1 MSINFDHVLDGL
13 ICEKFILFSNFFPSE
28 NKVFCDFQNMIQ
40 YIGERLM
47 TAKRVA
53 VAKWDTNDTIVDPI
67 REEQILKNIT
77 KEAEDI
83 GLDPIWAKIFF
94 RNQIDANIYVQQNL
108 HLKWDR
114 TGFRPHGPAVDLVTE
129 IRPIIDKLN
138 KELINVSFET
148 RFIRSTNWCHFLRE
162 ISAENTRKV
171 LIMNSIERRAFE
183 IALRNVCL
191 HFIR

>member
-1 MSINFDHVLDGL
+1 
-13 ICEKFILFSNFFPSE
+13 
-28 NKVFCDFQNMIQ
+28 
-40 YIGERLM
+40 M

-53 VAKWDTNDTIVDPI
+53 IAKWDTNDTIVDPI
-67 REEQILKNIT
+67 REEQILNNVT

-114 TGFRPHGPAVDLVTE
+114 IGFRPHGPAVDLITE

-138 KELINVSFET
+138 KQLINVSFET
-148 RFIRSTNWCHFLRE
+148 RFIRSTNWCHFLKE
-162 ISAENTRKV
+162 MSAENTRKV
-171 LIMNSIERRAFE
+171 LIMNSIEIRAFE